1 MDVMSVRDVADEL
14 SVNERRVRQLIESGD
29 LRAERFGRQWMVLR
43 GDVIDVRE
51 AKRVAGH
58 PFSSANAWGILAL
71 AEGKDAGWLSAS
83 EKRRLSEILSERGIE
98 DLVPRLRGRA
108 SRESWFVH
116 PSLLGHLAE
125 DPRTVRAGSSAV
137 DALVSEDS
145 LEVYV
150 PAAFVRDLAA
160 AYHADV
166 AAMEGNVRARI
177 VDGLWPFLPGEEA
190 VGPIVAAV
198 DLLDH
203 AGDERRVRVAREI
216 LDGV

>member
-1 MDVMSVRDVADEL
+1 M
-14 SVNERRVRQLIESGD
+14 
-29 LRAERFGRQWMVLR
+29 
-43 GDVIDVRE
+43 
-51 AKRVAGH
+51 
-58 PFSSANAWGILAL
+58 
-71 AEGKDAGWLSAS
+71 
-83 EKRRLSEILSERGIE
+83 RGIE
-98 DLVPRLRGRA
+98 KLVPRLRGRA

-137 DALVSEDS
+137 DTLVSENS

-160 AYHADV
+160 TYHADV

>member
-1 MDVMSVRDVADEL
+1 MDVMSVRDAADEL
-14 SVNERRVRQLIESGD
+14 NVNERRVRQLIASGD

-43 GDVIDVRE
+43 EDVIDAR
-51 AKRVAGH
+51 AATRVAGH

-83 EKRRLSEILSERGIE
+83 GKRRLSEILSERGIE
-98 DLVPRLRGRA
+98 KLVPRLRRRA

-116 PSLLGHLAE
+116 PSLLGRLAE

-137 DALVSEDS
+137 DALISENS
-145 LEVYV
+145 LEIYV
-150 PAAFVRDLAA
+150 PAASARDLAA
-160 AYHADV
+160 AYYADV
-166 AAMEGNVRARI
+166 GTMEGNVRVRV
-177 VDGLWPFLPGEEA
+177 VDGPWPFLPGEEA

-203 AGDERRVRVAREI
+203 AGDERGARVARAI